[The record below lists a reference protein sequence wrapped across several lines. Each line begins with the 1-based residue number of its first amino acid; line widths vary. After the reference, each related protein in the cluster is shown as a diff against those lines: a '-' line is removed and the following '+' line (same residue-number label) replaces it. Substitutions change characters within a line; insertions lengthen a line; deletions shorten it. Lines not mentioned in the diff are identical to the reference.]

1 MMFLLSPD
9 KHLSPRRG
17 LDAEVSPFYTPSW
30 ISIAVAIR
38 SLDPTLGLLKAGKIS
53 IAVRTLQDSTRKKPI
68 KRLNRECD
76 RDSLSRKR
84 LGFRANDS
92 TRYESS
98 KKLLMFVKPVK
109 LDRKMSACNL
119 TTFYGS

>member
-38 SLDPTLGLLKAGKIS
+38 SLDPTLGLLKAGRIS
-53 IAVRTLQDSTRKKPI
+53 IAATVRS
-68 KRLNRECD
+68 
-76 RDSLSRKR
+76 
-84 LGFRANDS
+84 
-92 TRYESS
+92 
-98 KKLLMFVKPVK
+98 
-109 LDRKMSACNL
+109 LDRSAHP
-119 TTFYGS
+119 SR